1 MSPKAIA
8 ILLVGVLAVA
18 GVYLADRLWL
28 ASVRG
33 QNPGTAGETA
43 ALMQP
48 LPDFTLATREGTEV
62 SLSDFEGKVLVLN
75 FWATWCLPC
84 KVEIPFFNK
93 TYAEYREQGV
103 EFVAVSE
110 DAGGWSDIEAFVQ
123 ETPIA
128 YPVLLDL
135 DESAGQAV
143 GGLPGLPVTVFVDR
157 RGRMAYKHVGITDI
171 DTLRTNIERLLESS
185 AGVSP

>member
-48 LPDFTLATREGTEV
+48 LPNFTLTTREGTEV
-62 SLSDFEGKVLVLN
+62 NLSDFEGKVLVLN

-128 YPVLLDL
+128 YPVLLDR

-171 DTLRTNIERLLESS
+171 NTLRTNIERLLESS